1 MALGYREHAAEFTE
15 RNVVLFGIHDGSLDA
30 ARQWVEKEQLP
41 FAVLNDPDRRV
52 GIELGMSALDGERY
66 VKDPSDGK
74 KARSCHRRTQCDLRV
89 GIRHEP
95 HRSDC
100 KVTGAFVGRPQ
111 RCGLF
116 DCCPPLC
123 SRQNGVQLG
132 LWLSRPISKGAELER
147 EAQPVVPPAP
157 HPDMLDVVVGQR
169 VMAQQGGFVRGQVEQ
184 RRALA
189 RAPDA

>member
-1 MALGYREHAAEFTE
+1 M
-15 RNVVLFGIHDGSLDA
+15 
-30 ARQWVEKEQLP
+30 
-41 FAVLNDPDRRV
+41 
-52 GIELGMSALDGERY
+52 
-66 VKDPSDGK
+66 
-74 KARSCHRRTQCDLRV
+74 

-100 KVTGAFVGRPQ
+100 KVTGASVGRPQ

-132 LWLSRPISKGAELER
+132 LWLSRPISKGAKLER
-147 EAQPVVPPAP
+147 EAQPVVSPAP

-169 VMAQQGGFVRGQVEQ
+169 VMAQQRRLRPWAGRTAPRADARSRCFVSACSTSPLSVHPGRRGAVRKGIVQ
-184 RRALA
+184 RTAQSV
-189 RAPDA
+189 APTPAKPEPSSVSYEWYGNNCGSGTLSVHFPP

>member
-74 KARSCHRRTQCDLRV
+74 RPAVVIDEHSVICEWESDMNHTDQIAQSYWSVCRTTSTVRAFRLLPALVQTAKRGSARTV
-89 GIRHEP
+89 
-95 HRSDC
+95 
-100 KVTGAFVGRPQ
+100 A
-111 RCGLF
+111 
-116 DCCPPLC
+116 
-123 SRQNGVQLG
+123 
-132 LWLSRPISKGAELER
+132 
-147 EAQPVVPPAP
+147 
-157 HPDMLDVVVGQR
+157 
-169 VMAQQGGFVRGQVEQ
+169 
-184 RRALA
+184 
-189 RAPDA
+189 

>member
-15 RNVVLFGIHDGSLDA
+15 NNVVLFGIHDGSLDA

-74 KARSCHRRTQCDLRV
+74 RPRSCHRRTWCDLRV
-89 GIRHEP
+89 GTRHEP

-100 KVTGAFVGRPQ
+100 KVAGASVGRSQ

-116 DCCPPLC
+116 DCCPPPLC
-123 SRQNGVQLG
+123 SQRNGVQPG
-132 LWLSRPISKGAELER
+132 LWFSRPMKNMS
-147 EAQPVVPPAP
+147 
-157 HPDMLDVVVGQR
+157 
-169 VMAQQGGFVRGQVEQ
+169 
-184 RRALA
+184 RAA
-189 RAPDA
+189 RPWKF